1 MLLHWACGGRASS
14 CNGGPAVEN
23 HYPLTNT
30 GAERGWGVT
39 GKEFTRERGYFQGGL
54 GRDRGQ
60 VESEG
65 GEASVTFW
73 SEPWD
78 GMHLTV

>member
-39 GKEFTRERGYFQGGL
+39 GKEFTRERGYFQGGPAGTG
-54 GRDRGQ
+54 GRWRAKEEKPQ
-60 VESEG
+60 
-65 GEASVTFW
+65 
-73 SEPWD
+73 
-78 GMHLTV
+78 